1 MEVVTE
7 AVHNDGYNEIW
18 DKIEIYIND
27 NGYYTLLISTE
38 GNSLQAQK
46 WIATDETIIAPNMK
60 SYTVWTFVIP
70 LYSQFSYVLC
80 TYKL

>member
-7 AVHNDGYNEIW
+7 AVHNDGYNETW

-38 GNSLQAQK
+38 GNNLQAQK
-46 WIATDETIIAPNMK
+46 WIVTDETIIKLNMK
-60 SYTVWTFVIP
+60 PYILWTFVIP
-70 LYSQFSYVLC
+70 LYSQFSYVL
-80 TYKL
+80 